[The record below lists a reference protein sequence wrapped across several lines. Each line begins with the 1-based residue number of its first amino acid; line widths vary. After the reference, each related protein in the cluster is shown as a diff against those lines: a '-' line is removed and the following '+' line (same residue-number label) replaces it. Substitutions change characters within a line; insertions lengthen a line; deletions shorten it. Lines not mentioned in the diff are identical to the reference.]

1 MRQSTL
7 TVMIG
12 NHVDDECH
20 MLAKINCRGS
30 VVMRQ
35 ALVSEVDANAG
46 FLLVLKKQTLTMTVI
61 YEILSPRVRRMVNE

>member
-12 NHVDDECH
+12 NHIDDECP
-20 MLAKINCRGS
+20 MLVKINCRGS

-35 ALVSEVDANAG
+35 ALVPEADANAG
-46 FLLVLKKQTLTMTVI
+46 FLLVLKKQTLTLTVI
-61 YEILSPRVRRMVNE
+61 YEILSPKVAEW